1 MGLGRVFKIPV
12 RLSSEDAQYTISH
25 LIKDY
30 RGQINWNDYW
40 FPINDEEVK
49 NQLSMLKYLLGL
61 RELTNYQYECF
72 GYAKGYL
79 TGKNILSIDNDC
91 VIIFV
96 NKVYEDYYNSL

>member
-1 MGLGRVFKIPV
+1 MGLGRFFKILV
-12 RLSSEDAQYTISH
+12 GRLSKEDAQDHPISN

-30 RGQINWNDYW
+30 NRDIDYW

-49 NQLSMLKYLLGL
+49 NQLSILKYLLGL
-61 RELTNYQYECF
+61 SEFTNYQYEDF

-79 TGKNILSIDNDC
+79 TGNNILSIDNDC

-96 NKVYEDYYNSL
+96 DKFYEDYYNSL